1 MRHHSILADQSSK
14 HAGAAYNFIG
24 RGRAGGVPKADS
36 TRVREASVQTLDVMI
51 ARLRLMLADLAAKE
65 SSYEALRRQYHEQRK
80 KIISYTLY
88 SETTLDTSLGLLRD
102 LDERLAEANADL
114 DRLSQIRRKAESE
127 LESLQLTRGVE
138 QAKAELA
145 KLQQRRETE
154 AVADPQAPS
163 DELEEQIRRLQALIN
178 EASDRAARNIGGAG
192 PER

>member
-1 MRHHSILADQSSK
+1 
-14 HAGAAYNFIG
+14 
-24 RGRAGGVPKADS
+24 
-36 TRVREASVQTLDVMI
+36 MI

-65 SSYEALRRQYHEQRK
+65 SSFEALRRQYSEQRK

-88 SETTLDTSLGLLRD
+88 SETSLDTSLGLLRD
-102 LDERLAEANADL
+102 LDERLAEANSDL

-154 AVADPQAPS
+154 SVADPQVPS
-163 DELEEQIRRLQALIN
+163 EDHEEQIRRLQSLIN
-178 EASDRAARNIGGAG
+178 EASDRAARNIGGTL
-192 PER
+192 ER